1 MGITGHV
8 HGSTGARR
16 AGLARRLAF
25 GVASIAV
32 AAGLFVV
39 QPTMSAGAATGA
51 TDPGP
56 VARWSTTKGTDG
68 RVYIADANGRALQFH
83 GFNVKT
89 AEPAADATDELLAL
103 AASRGMDHVRIGWY
117 WQFLEPEQDKFDESF
132 VQQLVTVLDRA
143 ERHGM
148 KVILDMHQD
157 VYGEAFGSH
166 GMPAWATRTD
176 GLSFEPQE
184 SWLLEYLQPAV
195 MAAFDN
201 LYEDADLRQ
210 AQIDAWLHV
219 VGAVKDHPALLGY
232 DLLNEPFGLLRE
244 GYDLFSEAARI
255 EREQLTPMY
264 QRLTDAISAVDPD
277 HWVFIEPPNVAS
289 LGISTNL
296 GEVRGPKVA
305 FYPHMYDAGIETATY
320 APDGTIQLD
329 PTFFDKWGDAIV
341 TYLDRHPM
349 PMLIGE
355 WGIAHPE
362 ILGMDTFVERSLQT
376 LDRVSSGWSM
386 FQMCTGGGYCPF
398 DSNGQPRPGIG
409 QIFQPFAK
417 AIAGAPTRSTW
428 NGDARTLTLTLRSG
442 GATGTTD
449 IYLDADSTYAD
460 GWVVETTAADGSW
473 SHSYDADSDVLSV
486 SLPAD
491 GGEQTICV
499 KPEGSAEGCA
509 PVVDDDPDPA
519 PTTTAP
525 TSTTRP
531 GGSATPAGP
540 ARPLSG
546 TSRYTG

>member
-1 MGITGHV
+1 M
-8 HGSTGARR
+8 A
-16 AGLARRLAF
+16 L
-25 GVASIAV
+25 GVVAVAV
-32 AAGLFVV
+32 AAGLLVV
-39 QPTMSAGAATGA
+39 QPSVSSGATGGA
-51 TDPGP
+51 TDLGP
-56 VARWSTTKGTDG
+56 VASWGTTTGTDG

-83 GFNVKT
+83 GFNIKT
-89 AEPAADATDELLAL
+89 AHPAADATDELLAL
-103 AASRGMDHVRIGWY
+103 AAARGMDHVRVGWY
-117 WQFLEPEQDKFDESF
+117 WQYLEPEQGSFDESF

-143 ERHGM
+143 ERHGLL
-148 KVILDMHQD
+148 VIFDMHQD

-195 MAAFDN
+195 MTAFDH
-201 LYEDADLRQ
+201 LYDDEDLRQ
-210 AQIDAWLHV
+210 TQIDAWLHV
-219 VGAVKDHPALLGY
+219 VHAVKDHPALLGY

-244 GYDLFSEAARI
+244 GHDLFSEAARI
-255 EREQLTPMY
+255 ERDQLTPMY

-277 HWVFIEPPNVAS
+277 HWIFFEPPNVAS

-329 PTFFDKWGDAIV
+329 PTFFDKWADAIV

-362 ILGMDTFVERSLQT
+362 IPGMDVFVERSLET

-398 DSNGQPRPGIG
+398 DSDGRPRPGIG

-417 AIAGAPTRSTW
+417 AIAGAPTLSTW
-428 NGDARTLTLTLRSG
+428 NVDARTLTLTLRDRG
-442 GATGTTD
+442 IDATTD
-449 IYLDADSTYAD
+449 IYLDADHTYA
-460 GWVVETTAADGSW
+460 GRWVVETTAAEGSW
-473 SHSYDADSDVLSV
+473 SHSYDPDTDVLSV
-486 SLPAD
+486 SLPTD
-491 GGEQTICV
+491 GGDHTICV
-499 KPEGSAEGCA
+499 KPEGAAPGCS
-509 PVVDDDPDPA
+509 PVVDDPDPE
-519 PTTTAP
+519 PTTP
-525 TSTTRP
+525 TTRP
-531 GGSATPAGP
+531 GGTTALADP

-546 TSRYTG
+546 SARYTG